1 MKELLLKD
9 YNGPGKD
16 LAISDPTAIALHDTF
31 MGQFTALE
39 ESLKANH
46 EGGGNQEAIDKIVKD
61 LEGSQDKIDA
71 NAVALQSDAD
81 ARVALEAKLMD
92 LEARVGRGEFAAGKD
107 TDGIRSAAE
116 KAYMDAYEGVLRDS
130 GNQSARGAA
139 AEAWQGYREEY
150 HGRFNLELSR
160 DIAEG
165 GGNLVAPPEM
175 EAAIDRIVTEI
186 DPIRELARVTTIS
199 RESLTTVTNTRGF
212 AVRNRGERQAVIKT
226 ATGLYIKQRFT
237 SHNYEAEPA
246 ATSEMLEDSAFNLV
260 DHINSEVAI
269 SIAEDEGFDFVSGDG
284 VGRAFGFLD
293 ADTYIST
300 VATPGT
306 RLFYDQVEA
315 MKTGVNG
322 GLPATDPFN
331 PITSL
336 QESMKTVYAERAK
349 WLMSRTTR
357 GLLRQ
362 ETDTHGRPLW
372 VPDLTAGVG
381 APLMGSPVVISQ
393 SMPSLAT
400 TDALCIAYA
409 DWDQFYRIVDR
420 LGLILIVDNITN
432 KGVTLYWFRKRT
444 GGDIY
449 KYEAGKFLKS
459 AA

>member
-1 MKELLLKD
+1 MKLPRKV
-9 YNGPGKD
+9 YNGPGD
-16 LAISDPTAIALHDTF
+16 GGLALTDPTAIALHDTF
-31 MGQFTALE
+31 MVQYNQMTE
-39 ESLKANH
+39 MLKAKH
-46 EGGGNQEAIDKIVKD
+46 DGAGDQGAIDKAIKD
-61 LEGSQDKIDA
+61 LDETQGNINKNVA
-71 NAVALQSDAD
+71 ALQAESD
-81 ARVALEAKLMD
+81 ARVDLEKRFMD
-92 LEARVGRGEFAAGKD
+92 LEARVGRGEFAGGEN
-107 TDGIRSAAE
+107 TEGIRSAAE

-130 GNQSARGAA
+130 GNPQARNAA
-139 AEAWQGYREEY
+139 IEAWGDYREEFN
-150 HGRFNLELSR
+150 GRFKLELSR

-186 DPIRELARVTTIS
+186 DPIRDLARVSPIS

-212 AVRNRGERQAVIKT
+212 AVRNRGERQSVIQT

-237 SHNYEAEPA
+237 AHNYEAEPA
-246 ATSEMLEDSAFNLV
+246 ATSEMLEDTAFNLV

-269 SIAEDEGFDFVSGDG
+269 SLAEDEGIDFVSGDG
-284 VGRAFGFLD
+284 VGKAFGFLD
-293 ADTYIST
+293 SDTYLST
-300 VATPGT
+300 VAAAGT
-306 RLFYDQVEA
+306 QLFYDQVEA

-331 PITSL
+331 PIISL
-336 QESMKTVYAERAK
+336 QESMKTVYAQRAQ
-349 WLMSRTTR
+349 WVMSRTTR

-459 AA
+459 SA